1 MVGWKIG
8 VQYLLGAWVCG
19 FATFLW
25 FEAKVGCISRP
36 VFLLAMVW
44 SAAGTFGYLAAWD
57 FGKKRGLDPVREMV
71 PLALL
76 TAGSAVLYAFR
87 HAIRPTGWVYAVE
100 AVGGFLFGYAVTRLL
115 GVRELTAKE
124 GLARRRFLGVYRRTW
139 LPAFLAMLFGAI
151 PGVLAGAVLAL
162 RLWVPPEVNVLGWL
176 WVGSGMA
183 AGGFVGWR
191 VARGVLRALFARGG
205 SSP

>member
-1 MVGWKIG
+1 MRWKAA

-44 SAAGTFGYLAAWD
+44 LAAGTFGYLAAWD
-57 FGKKRGLDPVREMV
+57 FGRKRGLDPVREMV

-76 TAGSAVLYAFR
+76 AAGSAVLYAFR
-87 HAIRPTGWVYAVE
+87 HAIKPAGWVYVVE
-100 AVGGFLFGYAVTRLL
+100 VVGGFLFGYAVTRLL
-115 GVRELTAKE
+115 GVRVLTAE
-124 GLARRRFLGVYRRTW
+124 ENLARRRFLKVYRRAW
-139 LPAFLAMLFGAI
+139 LPAFLAMLFGGV
-151 PGVLAGAVLAL
+151 PGVLAGAILAL
-162 RLWVPPEVNVLGWL
+162 RPWTPPGVDVLGWL

-183 AGGFVGWR
+183 AGGFAGWR
-191 VARGVLRALFARGG
+191 VAWRVVCSLFARRVRE
-205 SSP
+205 

>member
-1 MVGWKIG
+1 MRWKVV
-8 VQYLLGAWVCG
+8 VQCLLGAWVCG

-44 SAAGTFGYLAAWD
+44 SAAGIFGYLAAWD
-57 FGKKRGLDPVREMV
+57 FGKKRGLGPVRELV

-87 HAIRPTGWVYAVE
+87 HAIRPAGWVYAAE
-100 AVGGFLFGYAVTRLL
+100 AVGGFLFGYAVTRLP
-115 GVRELTAKE
+115 GVRELTAE
-124 GLARRRFLGVYRRTW
+124 ENLARRRFLGVYRRTW
-139 LPAFLAMLFGAI
+139 LAAFLAMLFGGV
-151 PGVLAGAVLAL
+151 PGVLAGAILAL
-162 RLWVPPEVNVLGWL
+162 RPWTPPGVDVLGWL

-183 AGGFVGWR
+183 AGGFAGWR
-191 VARGVLRALFARGG
+191 VARGVLCGLFARGG
-205 SSP
+205 SNL